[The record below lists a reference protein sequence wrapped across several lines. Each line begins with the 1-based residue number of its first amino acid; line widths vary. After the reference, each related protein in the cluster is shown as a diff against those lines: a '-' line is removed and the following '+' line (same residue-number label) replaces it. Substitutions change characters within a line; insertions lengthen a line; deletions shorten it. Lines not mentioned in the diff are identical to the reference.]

1 MTIEK
6 KMDGNTAVLY
16 LEGWMDTQ
24 NAAVLAEALNG
35 LEDSVEKLVLD
46 LEKLEYIASSG
57 LRQIIVAHRQM
68 NGELVIRHLTPE
80 VREVMKMTGL
90 DKLLQIED

>member
-24 NAAVLAEALNG
+24 NATVLAQALNE

-46 LEKLEYIASSG
+46 MEKLEYIASSG

-68 NGELVIRHLTPE
+68 NGELVLRHPTPE
-80 VREVMKMTGL
+80 VKEVLKMTGL